1 MDERLPR
8 KLAAILYADVAGYSR
23 LTGSDEDATH
33 RTLSEYLDLITQ
45 TISSYHGQVMHYAGD
60 AVLAKFDAVVN
71 AVSAA
76 TEIQG
81 LLAERNYDLADE
93 RKLQF
98 RIGVNLGDVIEDR
111 GDIYGDGVNIAARL
125 ESLAMS
131 GGICISESVRSA
143 IGKKLKIEYED
154 MGEQSV
160 KNIDEP
166 VRAYQIKGFGSGIA
180 ATPVNNPR
188 IAKSID
194 KPSIAVL
201 QFQNR
206 GKDADDDYF
215 VEGISEEVMTRLCR
229 YREIVVAALGSSK
242 EVSKQQIDVGEA
254 TKSLGVQYALTGS
267 VRKAGDQVRITASLV
282 EGETGLQIWS
292 EQYDHVLDNIFQV
305 QEEVAQKIVTMLVGN
320 IERSDHERSLSKE
333 TAKLS
338 AYECVL
344 HGRHFFHDWKGS
356 EDDVLRAREMFERAI
371 ENDPHYAAAYSG
383 LAATFIS
390 EFSDGWS
397 SDPEAAGIGA
407 LKFAH
412 KAIELDEHDSY
423 AHLVLS
429 FAYWHVKSDFEL
441 AKRQIEAAIELNPNY
456 YWNYCYGCWFSACY
470 GDLETSVF
478 QAKEAIRRNPLL
490 PNGCLHSL
498 GLAEYLSGR
507 YEDAITTICQISK
520 LEPQGYAC
528 LAASYAQL
536 GRIEEARK
544 IANECVDHSGNCEM
558 NSVEWYEFWSSK
570 LKFKDQTPIDHLIEG
585 LDKAGLVRL

>member
-8 KLAAILYADVAGYSR
+8 KLAAILYADVAEYSR
-23 LTGSDEDATH
+23 LTGDDEDATH
-33 RTLSEYLDLITQ
+33 RILSEYLDLVAQ
-45 TISSYHGQVMHYAGD
+45 TIEFHRGQVMHYAGD
-60 AVLAKFDAVVN
+60 AVLARFDAVVN

-81 LLAERNYDLADE
+81 LLTKRNFDLSDE

-125 ESLAMS
+125 ESLAQA
-131 GGICISESVRSA
+131 GGVCISESVRSS
-143 IGKKLKIEYED
+143 IGKKLDLEYED

-160 KNIDEP
+160 KNIAEP
-166 VRAYQIKGFGSGIA
+166 VRAYQIRGIGVA
-180 ATPVNNPR
+180 ATPTNNVR
-188 IAKSID
+188 IATSID

-201 QFQNR
+201 QFHNR
-206 GKDADDDYF
+206 SKDADDDYF
-215 VEGISEEVMTRLCR
+215 VEGITEEVMTRLCR

-242 EVSKQQIDVGEA
+242 EVSNQQMDVEEA
-254 TKSLGVQYALTGS
+254 TKRLGVQYALTGS
-267 VRKAGDQVRITASLV
+267 VRKAGDRVRITASLT

-292 EQYDHVLDNIFQV
+292 EQYDHVLEDIFQV
-305 QEEVAQKIVTMLVGN
+305 QDEVAQKIVTMLVGN

-333 TAKLS
+333 TDNLT

-356 EDDVLRAREMFERAI
+356 KDDVLRAREMFERAI
-371 ENDPHYAAAYSG
+371 EIDPHYAAAYSG
-383 LAATFIS
+383 LAATYIS
-390 EFSDGWS
+390 EFGDGWS
-397 SDPEAAGIGA
+397 SNPDVAGIGA
-407 LKFAH
+407 LEYAH

-429 FAYWHVKSDFEL
+429 FAYWHVKSDFEF
-441 AKRQIEAAIELNPNY
+441 AKSQIEAAIELNPNY
-456 YWNYCYGCWFSACY
+456 YWNYCYGCWFSACN

-498 GLAEYLSGR
+498 GMAEYLSGR
-507 YEDAITTICQISK
+507 YEDAIATICQISK

-528 LAASYAQL
+528 LAACYAQV
-536 GRIEEARK
+536 GRIDEARK
-544 IANECVDHSGNCEM
+544 IADECIEHSGECAMSSE
-558 NSVEWYEFWSSK
+558 EWYKFWRSR
-570 LKFKDQTPIDHLIEG
+570 LKFKEQAPIDHLIEG
-585 LDKAGLVRL
+585 LEKAGLVNN

>member
-8 KLAAILYADVAGYSR
+8 KLAAIVYADVAEYSR
-23 LTGSDEDATH
+23 LTGDDEDATH
-33 RTLSEYLDLITQ
+33 RILSEYLDLVAQ
-45 TISSYHGQVMHYAGD
+45 TIESHHGQVMHYAGD
-60 AVLAKFDAVVN
+60 AVLARFDAVVN
-71 AVSAA
+71 AVAAA

-81 LLAERNYDLADE
+81 LLAKRNFDLTDE

-125 ESLAMS
+125 ESLAQA
-131 GGICISESVRSA
+131 GGICISDSVRSS
-143 IGKKLKIEYED
+143 IGNKLDLEYED

-160 KNIDEP
+160 KNIAEP
-166 VRAYQIKGFGSGIA
+166 VRVYQIKGIGVA
-180 ATPVNNPR
+180 ATPTNNSR
-188 IAKSID
+188 ITKSND

-206 GKDADDDYF
+206 GQDADDDYF
-215 VEGISEEVMTRLCR
+215 VEGITEEVMTRLCR

-242 EVSKQQIDVGEA
+242 EVSNQQMDVGEA
-254 TKSLGVQYALTGS
+254 TKRLGVQYALTGS
-267 VRKAGDQVRITASLV
+267 VRKAGDRVRITASLI
-282 EGETGLQIWS
+282 EGITGLQIWS
-292 EQYDHVLDNIFQV
+292 EQYDHVLDDIFQV
-305 QEEVAQKIVTMLVGN
+305 QDEVAQKIVTMLVGN
-320 IERSDHERSLSKE
+320 IERSDHERSLGKE
-333 TAKLS
+333 TDSLT

-371 ENDPHYAAAYSG
+371 EIDPHYAAAYSG
-383 LAATFIS
+383 LAATCIS
-390 EFSDGWS
+390 EFGDGWS
-397 SDPEAAGIGA
+397 SNPDAAGTGA
-407 LKFAH
+407 LEYAH

-429 FAYWHVKSDFEL
+429 FAYWQVKSDFEL

-498 GLAEYLSGR
+498 GMAEYLSGR

-520 LEPQGYAC
+520 LERRGYAC
-528 LAASYAQL
+528 LAACYAQL
-536 GRIEEARK
+536 GRIDEVKK
-544 IANECVDHSGNCEM
+544 IANECVEHSGECAMSSE
-558 NSVEWYEFWSSK
+558 EWYKFWRSQ
-570 LKFKDQTPIDHLIEG
+570 LKFKEQAPIDHLIEG
-585 LDKAGLVRL
+585 LEKAGLVNS

>member
-8 KLAAILYADVAGYSR
+8 KLAAILYADVAEYSR
-23 LTGSDEDATH
+23 LTGDDEDATH
-33 RTLSEYLDLITQ
+33 RILSEYLDLIAQ
-45 TISSYHGQVMHYAGD
+45 TIESHRGQVMHYAGD

-81 LLAERNYDLADE
+81 LLAKRNYDLADE

-125 ESLAMS
+125 ESLAES
-131 GGICISESVRSA
+131 GGVCISESVRSS
-143 IGKKLKIEYED
+143 IGKKLDLEYED

-160 KNIDEP
+160 KNIAEP
-166 VRAYQIKGFGSGIA
+166 VRAYQIKGIGAGIT
-180 ATPVNNPR
+180 ATPANNPR
-188 IAKSID
+188 MAKSID

-206 GKDADDDYF
+206 SKDADDDFF
-215 VEGISEEVMTRLCR
+215 VEGITEEVMTRLCR

-242 EVSKQQIDVGEA
+242 EVSNQQMDVGEA
-254 TKSLGVQYALTGS
+254 TKRLGVQYALTGS
-267 VRKAGDQVRITASLV
+267 VRKAGDRVRITASLI

-292 EQYDHVLDNIFQV
+292 EQYDHVLDDIFQV
-305 QEEVAQKIVTMLVGN
+305 QDEVAQKIVTMLAGN

-333 TAKLS
+333 TDSLS

-356 EDDVLRAREMFERAI
+356 EDDVLKARDMFERAI
-371 ENDPHYAAAYSG
+371 EIDPRYAAAYSG
-383 LAATFIS
+383 LAATYIS

-397 SDPEAAGIGA
+397 SNPEAAGIGA
-407 LKFAH
+407 LEYAH

-498 GLAEYLSGR
+498 GIAEYLSGH
-507 YEDAITTICQISK
+507 YEDAVTTICQISK
-520 LEPQGYAC
+520 LEPRSYAC
-528 LAASYAQL
+528 LAACYAQL
-536 GRIEEARK
+536 GRVEEATK
-544 IANECVDHSGNCEM
+544 IANECVEHSGECSMSTE
-558 NSVEWYEFWSSK
+558 EWHEFWTAQ
-570 LKFKDQTPIDHLIEG
+570 LKFKEQAPIDHLIEG
-585 LDKAGLVRL
+585 LDKAGLVKH